1 MFPSSHLAPSSP
13 ELKQSFTVDFTVHR
27 QSWGPGRRWDQA
39 LLIYIWL
46 HPFLSLPLSLNP
58 TLPPKCKDQRD
69 QACTQLDAVDVQ
81 EALIP
86 SNISPIPCMVLGFVA
101 DRTLFLRLCSHACC
115 SSAESALFSSQGKA
129 FLSAWVFRSLRGV
142 PSQLTGRLL

>member
-86 SNISPIPCMVLGFVA
+86 SNVSPIPCMVLGFVA

-115 SSAESALFSSQGKA
+115 SSAESVLCLVHKAKHFS
-129 FLSAWVFRSLRGV
+129 V
-142 PSQLTGRLL
+142 PGFSEASEGYQAN